1 MTPRQADADTKSPS
15 DLFRE
20 RLDNMLNQRHALY
33 RLADRVDWSVFDK
46 AFGALYCPDNGC
58 PGKPTRLLVG
68 LHYLKHCYGL
78 SDEAVVS
85 GWVENPYWQYVCGET
100 YFQHQAPLDP
110 SSLTRFRQRI
120 GEAGCGRLLQVTVV
134 AGVQSKTV
142 KPADFKRVTVDTTV
156 QEKAVSYP
164 TDSKLLNRSRERLV
178 RLCRHQGV
186 VLRQSYARKGPQALQ
201 QANRYGHARQYRRL
215 RRQVK
220 RLRTYLGRV
229 VRDIERKITDNPAQ
243 QAVFAAE
250 LALAKR
256 LLAQGKQD
264 KRKLY
269 SLHAPEVECI
279 SKGKVHKRYE
289 FGVKA
294 SIAVTNKSNF
304 VVGGMALPGS
314 PYDGHTL
321 KKALEQVR
329 QVTGKAIAEAF
340 VDRGYR
346 GHDETEATV
355 YISGQKRGIKTQ
367 RLKRSLK
374 RRQAIEPVIGHLKS
388 DGLLDRN
395 YLKGTQGDQFNV
407 LLSCAGHNL
416 RLVLRR
422 LRLFCLKKGSRL
434 VAWIRLCAASGRL
447 CGLSG
452 VNASWWNRKPVG
464 LTPLPA
470 PSMAA

>member
-1 MTPRQADADTKSPS
+1 MTPRQPDAETRTAT

-33 RLADRVDWSVFDK
+33 RLADLLDWSVFDK

-68 LHYLKHCYGL
+68 LQYLKHCYGL

-85 GWVENPYWQYVCGET
+85 GWVENPYWQYFCGET
-100 YFQHQAPLDP
+100 YFQHVPPIDP

-120 GEAGCGRLLQVTVV
+120 GEVGCEKILQVTIS
-134 AGVQSKTV
+134 AGVQSRTV
-142 KPADFKRVTVDTTV
+142 KAADFKRVTVDTTV

-178 RLCRHQGV
+178 RLCQRHGV
-186 VLRQSYARKGPQALQ
+186 RLRQSYARKGPRALQ
-201 QANRYGHARQYRRL
+201 QANRYGHARQYKRL
-215 RRQVK
+215 RREVK

-229 VRDIERKITDNPAQ
+229 VRDIGRKTAGNAAQ
-243 QAVFAAE
+243 QTVFAGE
-250 LALAKR
+250 LALAAR
-256 LLAQGKQD
+256 LLAQQKED
-264 KRKLY
+264 KNKLY

-279 SKGKVHKRYE
+279 SKGKVAKRYE

-294 SIAVTNKSNF
+294 SIATTNKSNF
-304 VVGGMALPGS
+304 VVGGMAVPGN

-321 KKALEQVR
+321 KTALAQVR
-329 QVTGKAIAEAF
+329 RLTGTRIDEAF
-340 VDRGYR
+340 VDKGYR
-346 GHDETEATV
+346 GHGETASTV
-355 YISGQKRGIKTQ
+355 YISGQKRGINTR

-388 DGLLDRN
+388 DGRLGRN
-395 YLKGTQGDQFNV
+395 FLKGTEGDRVNV

-416 RLVLRR
+416 RLILNR
-422 LRLFCLKKGSRL
+422 LRLFCLQTAAHLLAWLRL
-434 VAWIRLCAASGRL
+434 RAAPR
-447 CGLSG
+447 GLS
-452 VNASWWNRKPVG
+452 WRPV
-464 LTPLPA
+464 
-470 PSMAA
+470 PSMAT